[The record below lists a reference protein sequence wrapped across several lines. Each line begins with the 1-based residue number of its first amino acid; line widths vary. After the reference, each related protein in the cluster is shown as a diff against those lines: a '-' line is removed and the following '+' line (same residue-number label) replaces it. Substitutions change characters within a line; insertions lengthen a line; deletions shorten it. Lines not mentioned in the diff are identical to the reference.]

1 MSAPIVLLLMA
12 LAAGPGATAPELRT
26 GDVVFQTS
34 RSRQSAAIQRA
45 TGSPWSHVGIV
56 ERTPEGL
63 FVLEAIQPVSRTPWE
78 RWRRRGEGGRVRVMR
93 ARGLDPAA
101 AAKVVAEAKRFLGR
115 PYDPWFRWDEGRIYC
130 SELVTKAFERGAGVA
145 LGRRQRVGELA
156 IEGLEAELRR
166 RYGGIPGDLVLVSP
180 ASIAEDGDLAL
191 VSDGAVS
198 QGAAP

>member
-1 MSAPIVLLLMA
+1 MSATILLLA
-12 LAAGPGATAPELRT
+12 TLAAGPASSAGPELRT
-26 GDVVFQTS
+26 GDLVFQTS

-78 RWRRRGEGGRVRVMR
+78 RWHRRGEGGRVRVMR

-101 AAKVVAEAKRFLGR
+101 AARVVVEAKRLLGR
-115 PYDPWFRWDEGRIYC
+115 PYDPWFRWDEERIYC
-130 SELVTKAFERGAGVA
+130 SELVAKAFERGAGVE

-180 ASIAEDGDLAL
+180 ASIAEDGDLEQVAEEA
-191 VSDGAVS
+191 SPAS
-198 QGAAP
+198 RR